1 MKYSL
6 VQQHSREDCGAAC
19 LTSIAKHYGRTFSLT
34 RVREVVGTGQLGT
47 TLLGLRRGTE
57 ALGFYARSAVASEE
71 ILDCCDRLPLPA
83 ILHWQ
88 GRHWVVWYGV
98 HRGRYVIADPAK
110 GVRYLSKAD
119 LLAGWSDRVI
129 LLLEP
134 DPNRFFQQPEEH
146 LNAVGQLLARLAPYR
161 TTLLE
166 ALLCITLIGL
176 LSLASPFFIQLLT
189 DNVLIRGDAQ
199 LLRGIVIAVL
209 VLYLIRG
216 GLAFVSDMLIA
227 HFAQR
232 LELGLI
238 LDFGQRILQLPLTY
252 YETRRS
258 GEVVSRLRDIE
269 EINQLVAQVIVTL
282 PSAGLIALVS
292 LGLMLVYSWK
302 LTLLALLVAVIMSG
316 STILFQ
322 PMLRQQTRR
331 AMTLQTENQG
341 LLVETFKGALTLKTT
356 LAASQVW
363 DELQGRF
370 GQWANLMLSTT
381 RINVINRTFSRVV
394 ADGGSTLLLGLGSLL
409 VINQELTIGQLLAFT
424 SLNRNITYFMDD
436 VIDVVDDLVRVQ
448 TANLRLQEVVQATL
462 EAPIDAPK
470 PWVTL
475 PNDVEIRCADLTFH
489 YPGRIDLL
497 QKISLTIPGGQVVA
511 LIGPSG
517 CGKSTLA
524 KVLAGLYT
532 VDSGTIRLGDYNLQD
547 LALECVRQ
555 QVVLVPQD
563 AHFWS
568 RSILENFRLG
578 SPYLDFE
585 QIVSACQLTGAD
597 DFISCLPERY
607 QTVLGEFGAN
617 LSGGQRQRLAIARAL
632 VNDPPVLILDE
643 STSGLDPIS
652 EANLLRK
659 LLQHRQGKT
668 TILISHRPQ
677 VIRQA
682 EWIIVLADGQVKLQG
697 TPAQIQAE
705 AGEHLHFL
713 VPSESSF

>member
-189 DNVLIRGDAQ
+189 DNVLIRGDTQ